1 MEESKLW
8 QFKHQIK
15 EEVKNLLNDDEC
27 WEMMAMLYLIMQEE
41 LFVTL
46 LKYSNYQGSSN
57 DLLSLIEQEDEMKFI
72 IKTAM
77 IEFINDA
84 AARSSICKALVLLK
98 DQLTHI
104 QVLIDENEKDQQGC
118 NTAFG
123 SCQ

>member
-15 EEVKNLLNDDEC
+15 EEVKDLLNDDEC

-57 DLLSLIEQEDEMKFI
+57 DLLSLIEQEDEMKLI

-84 AARSSICKALVLLK
+84 ADRSSICKSLVLLK

-104 QVLIDENEKDQQGC
+104 QVLIDENEKDQQG
-118 NTAFG
+118 
-123 SCQ
+123 

>member
-15 EEVKNLLNDDEC
+15 EEVKDLLNDDEC

-57 DLLSLIEQEDEMKFI
+57 DLLSLIEQEDS
-72 IKTAM
+72 
-77 IEFINDA
+77 D
-84 AARSSICKALVLLK
+84 
-98 DQLTHI
+98 D
-104 QVLIDENEKDQQGC
+104 
-118 NTAFG
+118 
-123 SCQ
+123 

>member
-15 EEVKNLLNDDEC
+15 EEVKDLLNDDEC

-57 DLLSLIEQEDEMKFI
+57 DLLSLIEQEDEMKLI

-84 AARSSICKALVLLK
+84 AARASICKALVLLK

-104 QVLIDENEKDQQGC
+104 QVLIDENEKDQQG
-118 NTAFG
+118 
-123 SCQ
+123 

>member
-15 EEVKNLLNDDEC
+15 EEVKDLLNDDEC

-57 DLLSLIEQEDEMKFI
+57 DLLSLIEQEDEMKLI

-84 AARSSICKALVLLK
+84 AARSSICKAFVLLK

-104 QVLIDENEKDQQGC
+104 QVLIDENEKDQQG
-118 NTAFG
+118 
-123 SCQ
+123 